1 MCKRILALLLAC
13 CLVAVQTAQAGEIS
27 LEEERKIGREALEDV
42 MAHVPLVRDPDIVDY
57 VRQLGR
63 RLAQQVPDS
72 PFPFHFYV
80 ADEPDLNAFAL
91 PGGWIFIF
99 RGMMASMENEGELAG
114 VMAHEM
120 AHVYYRHLAK
130 RMKRSAPVN
139 VATLAGLLAGIILGS
154 LAGSPQ
160 LGQAVAMGS
169 LAGGMAKQL
178 AFSREDEEQADYG
191 AYKIITAL
199 KYPPEEMEQSFVRL
213 EQQSRFTGP
222 GNVPPYL
229 LTHPTSPER
238 MEKLQSLIRRYG
250 SPGHHYDNTRFLV
263 MRTRLIALYQPED
276 TARLSFERRLR
287 RHPGDALALYGL
299 TLLAMRRSQYNRA
312 LTLLKRLE
320 EKWHHDNK
328 VLRARG
334 ICLVGL
340 GDYQRARPLLEKVL
354 DSRPQDQIALLAL
367 ARCYRKE
374 GHLEQSR
381 DLLERLLSLNP
392 TSDQALYQM
401 GLTLGK
407 MGRTNQASLYLGLAF
422 MSRRNFRAA
431 RYHLQRASEGLAGNP
446 RLHQKA
452 LAALAR
458 LDEKENKE
466 LERRKKEEEEKDSQG
481 RRLGPYAPAPALRPL
496 SVR

>member
-1 MCKRILALLLAC
+1 MSKRILALLLAW
-13 CLVAVQTAQAGEIS
+13 CLVTVQVARAGDIS

-42 MAHVPLVRDPDIVDY
+42 MAHVPLVRDPDIVGY
-57 VRQLGR
+57 VRDLGR
-63 RLAQQVPDS
+63 RLAARVPDS
-72 PFPFHFYV
+72 PFSFRFYV

-99 RGMMASMENEGELAG
+99 RGMMASMESEGELVG

-120 AHVYYRHLAK
+120 SHVYYRHLAK

-139 VATLAGLLAGIILGS
+139 AATLAGLIAGIILGS

-191 AYKIITAL
+191 AYKILTSL

-238 MEKLQSLIRRYG
+238 MEKLESLIRRYG
-250 SPGHHYDNTRFLV
+250 SPGHHYDNTRFLIA
-263 MRTRLIALYQPED
+263 RTRLIALYQPED
-276 TARLSFERRLR
+276 SARLGFERRLR

-320 EKWHHDNK
+320 EKWPGDHK

-334 ICLVGL
+334 ICLLNL
-340 GDYQRARPLLEKVL
+340 GEYQKAQPLLEKVL

-367 ARCYRKE
+367 ARCYRKQ
-374 GHLEQSR
+374 GRLQPAR
-381 DLLERLLSLNP
+381 DLLERLLSLDPQN
-392 TSDQALYQM
+392 DEALYQM

-407 MGRTNQASLYLGLAF
+407 MGHNAEASLYLGLAF
-422 MSRRNFRAA
+422 MSRRNLRAA
-431 RYHLQRASEGLAGNP
+431 RYHLQRAAQGLSGNP

-458 LDEKENKE
+458 LDDQEDK
-466 LERRKKEEEEKDSQG
+466 ERRRRLKEEEEKDSQA
-481 RRLGPYAPAPALRPL
+481 RRLAPSFPAR
-496 SVR
+496 

>member
-1 MCKRILALLLAC
+1 MGKRILALLLAW
-13 CLVAVQTAQAGEIS
+13 CLLSLQVARAGDIS
-27 LEEERKIGREALEDV
+27 LEEERKIGRQALEDV
-42 MAHVPLVRDPDIVDY
+42 MAHVPLVRDPDIVGYLRD
-57 VRQLGR
+57 LGR
-63 RLAQQVPDS
+63 RLAARVPDC
-72 PFPFHFYV
+72 PFEFHFYL

-99 RGMMASMENEGELAG
+99 RGMMASMETEGELVG

-120 AHVYYRHLAK
+120 SHVYYRHLAK

-139 VATLAGLLAGIILGS
+139 AASLAGLIAGIILGS

-191 AYKIITAL
+191 AYKILTAL

-213 EQQSRFTGP
+213 DQQSRFTGP

-238 MEKLQSLIRRYG
+238 MEKLESLIRRYG
-250 SPGHHYDNTRFLV
+250 SPGHHYDNARFLL

-276 TARLSFERRLR
+276 SARLGFERRLR

-299 TLLAMRRSQYNRA
+299 SLLAMRRSQFKRA

-320 EKWHHDNK
+320 EKWPGK
-328 VLRARG
+328 RRVLRARG
-334 ICLVGL
+334 ICLLSL
-340 GDYQRARPLLEKVL
+340 GDYQQAQPLLERVL
-354 DSRPQDQIALLAL
+354 DLRPQDQIALLAL
-367 ARCYRKE
+367 ARCYRKQ
-374 GHLEQSR
+374 GRLQAAR
-381 DLLERLLSLNP
+381 ALLQRLLALDP
-392 TSDQALYQM
+392 DSDQALYQM

-407 MGRTNQASLYLGLAF
+407 MGRNAEASLYLGLAF
-422 MSRRNFRAA
+422 MSRRNLRAA
-431 RYHLQRASEGLAGNP
+431 RYHLQRAARGLAREP
-446 RLHQKA
+446 RLQQKA
-452 LAALAR
+452 QAALAR
-458 LDEKENKE
+458 LDHKEDQ
-466 LERRKKEEEEKDSQG
+466 ERQRRLKEEEEKESQA
-481 RRLGPYAPAPALRPL
+481 RRLAPLAPTP
-496 SVR
+496 